1 VKRRI
6 ALGFLAFLLVAI
18 GAGLAIASTPW
29 AGRKLCAIAEERIR
43 AGAGIEVAFRACR
56 IRPLRLELVLDGVRV
71 GPEAHPIFTAQVVSA
86 SLAPL
91 QALSRRVH
99 LAEVRLVEPRV
110 SLVLPPPDPA
120 APPAP
125 CPPPIL
131 EQFHVRRLQVEDG
144 AVDLQLASGERI
156 IVGRVDVGTR
166 SEWIP
171 TDLKSLAVGGRR
183 SHVTVNVGP
192 TLVEAGGRQTL
203 LEEGYLDADFAF
215 DLSRLAAREFRLQGE
230 GVHVSARGTVANLCR
245 PRLGLEVSAEAPL
258 PAVFAL
264 LRARGVRSD
273 GTAVIRA
280 RLSGP
285 LESLEAAGDVEL
297 TGARVNV
304 YAPGSVKARFKL
316 KGRQL
321 ELPAVEIPFAGGGG
335 ILGKATIQLAS
346 PPSMAAEARVERIE
360 FADLVDRL
368 GLHGAHVM
376 MKLDGSARVQGP
388 LVPLRLGGEV
398 AIDVQDFRVL
408 DHPWERYAPGEETIL
423 DLARARLEAPVTITA
438 GGVEMAA
445 GARAT
450 VGEDTLGLTGDLSFD
465 DARGFRLQL
474 DGGVDLAAVRHV
486 ASVPVAGRATFRGAV
501 RAEPYGPPHIEGAM
515 QARDFHFL
523 ELDLGE
529 MSAAVQMAPDL
540 VLRVREGAGRKGD
553 SHYAVE
559 AAVDLGA
566 SPIRV
571 LPSRAT
577 ARGRLHDLFAVVLPW
592 LPATRHFDEAIDGA
606 VQLEM
611 PFQGVVPRID
621 MGFEGTLG
629 EGRLWGRAFESGRI
643 SARIEKGERAVVERA
658 ELRRGGARLS
668 GGGTVT
674 LAPPTPWDLRVDV
687 GALPLAGL
695 DLPGREWAG
704 TLEGRATFGGS
715 VDEPVIRFEG
725 RGDGVGVAGVSIG
738 AVNAQGSLRGRSL
751 ELAGSTGGVR
761 FRGRAQIEGA
771 MPYQAEA
778 DIDLEDLNRF
788 APGGPPA
795 GLRAEARGRAQ
806 ARGTL
811 EKLGE
816 SEARLDLETLR
827 VGYADF
833 RVGNKDPV
841 AISVAGGAVEVE
853 SFTLEGAN
861 TAFDLSGTR
870 DAEGTLDLAAQ
881 GSLDLRLL
889 AGLVPALT
897 RTRGQ
902 ITLDATFGG
911 TLDEPLIVGSGR
923 IADAGFRLRELP
935 IEFAG
940 MGGELSFSQ
949 NLVLFDRVQGTLNG
963 GGVRL
968 RGELALRRFVPTR
981 IRVQGE
987 LGEVPMTIPSWLPS
1001 VVSGRV
1007 DAFGSPDAMT
1017 LSGNL
1022 RVLRASY
1029 TERFDLDKR
1038 IVRFGAGTGRAE
1050 VRPYDKSE
1058 EWLRFDLHFAVDGDA
1073 RIDNDLARGQARGE
1087 FTLTGTLASYGLVG
1101 NLALLPGARA
1111 FYRGNEFV
1119 LSRAVVDMTDRSR
1132 VRIVLDVS
1140 GEAALK
1146 DYRVFLHLFGDLE
1159 DPKLQLSSAPVLS
1172 QQDILT
1178 LISMGYTSR
1187 DVTASGSSIGAAAT
1201 AAAAQALFSVSG
1213 LEGQLRRFVPPG
1225 GTFQDFSVRLTSAY
1239 SKTTMTV
1246 EPRWEFETKALDNRL
1261 RVRYQAP
1268 LSGQSRGQK
1277 AQVEY
1282 RLNDRAGVQLQWDN
1296 DNIDV
1301 AGGDLGAD
1309 LKLRWEWK
1317 D

>member
-18 GAGLAIASTPW
+18 GAGLAVASTPW
-29 AGRKLCAIAEERIR
+29 AGRKLCALAEEKIR
-43 AGAGIEVAFRACR
+43 EGGGIEIAFGTCR
-56 IRPLRLELVLDGVRV
+56 IHPLRLELVLDGVRV
-71 GPEAHPIFTAQVVSA
+71 GPEAHPIFTARVVSA
-86 SLAPL
+86 RLAPL

-99 LAEVRLVEPRV
+99 LEEVRLVEPRV
-110 SLVLPPPDPA
+110 SLSLPPPDPA

-144 AVDLQLASGERI
+144 AVDLQLPGGERV

-171 TDLKSLAVGGRR
+171 ADLKSLTVGGRR

-230 GVHVSARGTVANLCR
+230 GVNVLARGTITNLCR

-273 GTAVIRA
+273 GTAIVRA

-285 LESLEAAGDVEL
+285 LDALEAAGEVEL
-297 TGARVNV
+297 AGARVNV

-316 KGRQL
+316 KGRQVEVPSL
-321 ELPAVEIPFAGGGG
+321 EIPFAGGGG
-335 ILGKATIQLAS
+335 IFAKGTIQLAS
-346 PPSMAAEARVERIE
+346 PPTLAAEARVDRVE

-376 MKLDGSARVQGP
+376 MRLDGVAKVQGP

-398 AIDVQDFRVL
+398 AMDVQDFRVL
-408 DHPWERYAPGEETIL
+408 DHPWERYAPGEATIL
-423 DLARARLEAPVTITA
+423 DLARARLDAPIAVTA
-438 GGVEMAA
+438 DGVQLQP
-445 GARAT
+445 GARAA
-450 VGEDTLGLTGDLSFD
+450 VGEDVLGLVGDLSFD
-465 DARGFRLQL
+465 DTRGFRLQL
-474 DGGVDLAAVRHV
+474 DGNVDLAAVRHV
-486 ASVPVAGRATFRGAV
+486 ASVPVAGRATFKGSV
-501 RAEPYGPPHIEGAM
+501 RAEPYGPPHIEGAV

-529 MSAAVQMAPDL
+529 MSASVQMAPDL
-540 VLRVREGAGRKGD
+540 VLRVREAAGRKGD

-559 AAVDLGA
+559 AGVDLGA

-577 ARGRLHDLFAVVLPW
+577 ARGRLHDLFAVILPW
-592 LPATRHFDEAIDGA
+592 LPATRYFDEAVDGV

-621 MGFEGTLG
+621 MAFDATLG

-643 SARIEKGERAVVERA
+643 TARVEKGERAVVERA
-658 ELRRGGARLS
+658 ELRLSGARAVGS
-668 GGGTVT
+668 GTVSFE
-674 LAPPTPWDLRVDV
+674 PPSPWDMRVDV
-687 GALPLAGL
+687 SALPLAAM
-695 DLPGREWAG
+695 DLPGRAWTG
-704 TLEGRATFGGS
+704 TLEGHATFGGTLE
-715 VDEPVIRFEG
+715 EPVIRFDG
-725 RGDGVGVAGVSIG
+725 RGDGVGLAGVAIG
-738 AVNAQGSLRGRSL
+738 AVSAQGSLRGRSL
-751 ELAGSTGGVR
+751 EIAGSTGGVR
-761 FRGRAQIEGA
+761 FRGRAQLEGA
-771 MPYQAEA
+771 MPYEAEA

-795 GLRAEARGRAQ
+795 GLRAEAKGRAR

-811 EKLGE
+811 ERIGE

-841 AISVAGGAVEVE
+841 AISVEGGAVDVE
-853 SFTLEGAN
+853 SFTLQGAN

-870 DAEGTLDLAAQ
+870 DADGTLDLAAQ

-902 ITLDATFGG
+902 ITIDATVGGSLDA
-911 TLDEPLIVGSGR
+911 PLIVGSGHV
-923 IADAGFRLRELP
+923 ADAGFRLRELP

-940 MGGELSFSQ
+940 MVGELSFSQ

-963 GGVRL
+963 GGVQL
-968 RGELALRRFVPTR
+968 RGELALTRFVPTR

-987 LGEVPMTIPSWLPS
+987 LREVPMSIPSWLPS

-1007 DAFGSPDAMT
+1007 DAYGSPEAMT
-1017 LSGNL
+1017 LAGNL

-1038 IVRFGAGTGRAE
+1038 IVRFGASQGRAD
-1050 VRPYDKSE
+1050 VRPYDKSD
-1058 EWLRFDLHFAVDGDA
+1058 EWLKFDLRFLVDGDA

-1087 FTLTGTLASYGLVG
+1087 FTLTGTLAAYGLVG

-1119 LSRAVVDMTDRSR
+1119 LSRAVVDLTDRNKVR
-1132 VRIVLDVS
+1132 VQLDVS

-1146 DYRVFLHLFGDLE
+1146 DYRVFLHLYGDLD
-1159 DPKLQLSSAPVLS
+1159 DPKLQLSSSPVLS

-1187 DVTASGSSIGAAAT
+1187 DVTASGSGISAAAT

-1213 LEGQLRRFVPPG
+1213 LEGQLRRFIPPG
-1225 GTFQDFSVRLTSAY
+1225 GTFQDFTVRLTSAY
-1239 SKTTMTV
+1239 SKTTLTV

-1277 AQVEY
+1277 AQFEY
-1282 RLNDRAGVQLQWDN
+1282 RLSDRAGVQLQWDN
-1296 DNIDV
+1296 DNTDV
-1301 AGGDLGAD
+1301 SGGDLGAD

>member
-18 GAGLAIASTPW
+18 GAGLAVASTPW
-29 AGRKLCAIAEERIR
+29 AGRKLCALAEERIR
-43 AGAGIEVAFRACR
+43 AGAGIEVAFGACR
-56 IRPLRLELVLDGVRV
+56 IHPLRLELVLDRVRV
-71 GPEAHPIFTAQVVSA
+71 GPEAQPLFTARVVSA

-99 LAEVRLVEPRV
+99 LDEVRLVEPRV
-110 SLVLPPPDPA
+110 SLALPAPDPG

-125 CPPPIL
+125 CPPPVL

-144 AVDLQLASGERI
+144 AVDLQLAGGERI
-156 IVGRVDVGTR
+156 IVGRVDVATR
-166 SEWIP
+166 SEWVP
-171 TDLKSLAVGGRR
+171 TDLRSLAVGGRR
-183 SHVTVNVGP
+183 SRVSVNVGP

-230 GVHVSARGTVANLCR
+230 GVNVSARGTITNLCQ

-258 PAVFAL
+258 PAVFSL

-273 GTAVIRA
+273 GTAVVRA

-285 LESLEAAGDVEL
+285 LEALEAGGEVEL
-297 TGARVNV
+297 AGARVNV
-304 YAPGSVKARFKL
+304 YAPGSVKARFRL

-321 ELPAVEIPFAGGGG
+321 ELPSVEIPFAGGGG
-335 ILGKATIQLAS
+335 VVAKATIQLAS
-346 PPSMAAEARVERIE
+346 PPSIVAEARVERIE

-376 MKLDGSARVQGP
+376 MKLDGTARVQGP
-388 LVPLRLGGEV
+388 LSPLRMSGEV

-423 DLARARLEAPVTITA
+423 DLARARLEAPVTVTA
-438 GGVEMAA
+438 DGVELLQ
-445 GARAT
+445 GARAG
-450 VGEDTLGLTGDLSFD
+450 VGADVLGLTGDLSFD

-486 ASVPVAGRATFRGAV
+486 ASVPVAGRATFRGAL

-540 VLRVREGAGRKGD
+540 VLRVRDGSGRKGE
-553 SHYAVE
+553 SQYGVE
-559 AAVDLGA
+559 AVVDLGA
-566 SPIRV
+566 SPIRI
-571 LPSRAT
+571 LPSRAP
-577 ARGRLHDLFAVVLPW
+577 ARGRLHDLFSVVLPW
-592 LPATRHFDEAIDGA
+592 LPAARHFDEAIDGA

-611 PFQGVVPRID
+611 PFSGVVPLVD

-643 SARIEKGERAVVERA
+643 SARVEKGERAVVERA
-658 ELRRGGARLS
+658 ELRRGGARVAGS
-668 GGGTVT
+668 GKVT
-674 LAPPTPWDLRVDV
+674 FSPPSPWDMRVDV
-687 GALPLAGL
+687 AGLPLAGME
-695 DLPGREWAG
+695 LPGRRWGG
-704 TLEGRATFGGS
+704 TLAGRATFGGTLE
-715 VDEPVIRFEG
+715 EPVIRFEATG
-725 RGDGVGVAGVSIG
+725 VGVGVADVAIG
-738 AVNAQGSLRGRSL
+738 PVNAQGSLRGRSL

-761 FRGRAQIEGA
+761 FRGRAQLEGA
-771 MPYQAEA
+771 MPYEAEA
-778 DIDLEDLNRF
+778 DIDIEDLSRF

-795 GLRAEARGRAQ
+795 GLRAEARGRAS

-811 EKLGE
+811 ERIAE
-816 SEARLDLETLR
+816 SEARLDLDTLR

-841 AISVAGGAVEVE
+841 AVSVGSGTVEIE

-870 DAEGTLDLAAQ
+870 EADGALDLEAQ

-902 ITLDATFGG
+902 ITLDATVAG

-923 IADAGFRLRELP
+923 VAEAGFRLRELP

-963 GGVRL
+963 GGVQL
-968 RGELALRRFVPTR
+968 RGELALSRFVPSR

-987 LGEVPMTIPSWLPS
+987 LREVPMNIPSWLPS

-1017 LSGNL
+1017 LAGNL

-1038 IVRFGAGTGRAE
+1038 IVRFGAGPRAE
-1050 VRPYDKSE
+1050 VRPYDKSA
-1058 EWLRFDLHFAVDGDA
+1058 EWLRFDLRFVVDGDA

-1087 FTLTGTLASYGLVG
+1087 FSLTGTLASYGLVG

-1111 FYRGNEFV
+1111 FYRGNEFA
-1119 LSRAVVDMTDRSR
+1119 LSRAVVDLTDRT
-1132 VRIVLDVS
+1132 RIRIALDVS

-1146 DYRVFLHLFGDLE
+1146 DYRVFLHLHGDLD
-1159 DPKLQLSSAPVLS
+1159 DPRLELSSAPILS

-1178 LISMGYTSR
+1178 LLSMGYTSR

-1201 AAAAQALFSVSG
+1201 AAAAQALFTVSG

-1225 GTFQDFSVRLTSAY
+1225 GAFQDFTVRLTSAY
-1239 SKTTMTV
+1239 SKTSMTV
-1246 EPRWEFETKALDNRL
+1246 EPRWEFETKAMDNRL

-1277 AQVEY
+1277 AQIEY
-1282 RLNDRAGVQLQWDN
+1282 RLNERAGVQLQWDN

-1309 LKLRWEWK
+1309 FKLRWEWK